1 MSSSLATLLH
11 NEHRG
16 KLSVF
21 AYGVTDESFA
31 INYTCLMAGD
41 WDLNR
46 SLVLN
51 HTANA
56 CWILST
62 VAGGFFGHLVPAH
75 SLGIDYA
82 LIAMFIC
89 LLVFQFTSRLIVLT
103 AMIAG
108 MLSVALALWIPGN
121 SYIILASVIAAS
133 IGMGIGR
140 LSPTFHAGKGD

>member
-1 MSSSLATLLH
+1 MSSSLATLLP

-16 KLSVF
+16 KHSIF

-31 INYTCLMAGD
+31 INYTRLLAGD

-62 VAGGFFGHLVPAH
+62 VAGGFFGHLIPAH
-75 SLGIDYA
+75 SMGIDYA

-89 LLVFQFTSRLIVLT
+89 LLVIQLTNRLIVLT
-103 AMIAG
+103 AIVAG

-121 SYIILASVIAAS
+121 SYIVLASVIAAS
-133 IGMGIGR
+133 IGMGIGK
-140 LSPTFHAGKGD
+140 LSPVSLDGKGV